1 MMSIRYN
8 KTAAVSTSTLSMA
21 KKHIAQNNDIERITE
36 SLNENDISY
45 DAVHFTQKGH
55 DIVMSICSA
64 TIQF

>member
-45 DAVHFTQKGH
+45 ARL
-55 DIVMSICSA
+55 S
-64 TIQF
+64 